1 LLRLI
6 KIQKMNF
13 QLTIV
18 KVGGQVI
25 EEPDALKSF
34 LTDFSKIAGYKM
46 LIHGGGRTA
55 TELAKKLGVES
66 KMVNGRR
73 ITDEE
78 TLKIVTMVYAGLVNK
93 QVVAQL
99 QSLSVDA
106 VGLTGADMNLILS
119 RKRPVTDI
127 DYGFAGDV
135 KEVNARAISDLLNQG
150 YTPVLAPLTHDGEGN
165 LLNTNADTIAA
176 ETAKALTYD
185 FNVRLIYCFEKK
197 GVLSDEND
205 ENSVIPVLDR
215 EVYQQ
220 YKEEGIIKDG
230 MIPKLDNAFRAL
242 ASGVKEIII
251 TSAAQIK
258 TGKGTYIQ

>member
-1 LLRLI
+1 
-6 KIQKMNF
+6 MNF

-18 KVGGQVI
+18 KVGGQVV
-25 EEPDALKSF
+25 EEPDALKA
-34 LTDFSKIAGYKM
+34 LLKDFSRIAGYKM

-93 QVVAQL
+93 QMVAQL
-99 QSLSVDA
+99 QALLVDA

-127 DYGFAGDV
+127 DYGFVGDV
-135 KEVNARAISDLLNQG
+135 KEVNARILSDLLNQG

-176 ETAKALTYD
+176 ETARALAYD

-197 GVLSDEND
+197 GVLTNEND
-205 ENSVIPVLDR
+205 ENSVIPTLDR
-215 EVYQQ
+215 ELYQQ
-220 YKEEGIIKDG
+220 YKEAGIIKDG

-242 ASGVKEIII
+242 AAGVKEIII
-251 TSAAQIK
+251 TSAAEMK
-258 TGKGTYIQ
+258 NGKGTYIR